1 MSGATFAAV
10 FLTLILVVPAIAQ
23 KSITL
28 SEQQVENIVR
38 RSYQYVAMFNVIPK
52 MVATE
57 TQGFNKPH
65 AKTKLLDH
73 TVTSIARPNNDT
85 LYQLV
90 ALDLRNE
97 PVIVEYPTI
106 DSKFVARETSGYAH
120 YC

>member
-73 TVTSIARPNNDT
+73 TLTSIARPTMTRSINWSLST
-85 LYQLV
+85 C
-90 ALDLRNE
+90 AMSR
-97 PVIVEYPTI
+97 
-106 DSKFVARETSGYAH
+106 
-120 YC
+120 